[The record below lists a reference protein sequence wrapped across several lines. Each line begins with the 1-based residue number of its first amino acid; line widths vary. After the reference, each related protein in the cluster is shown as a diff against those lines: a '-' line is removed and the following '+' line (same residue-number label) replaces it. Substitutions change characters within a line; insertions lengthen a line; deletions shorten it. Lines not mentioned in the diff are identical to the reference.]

1 MYTVIG
7 ALCAIVGVVYIVH
20 MILREQNEIIK
31 DMESRYDLF
40 KTYEESQGL
49 MSEIDTLSRLK
60 NESLEA
66 VSKDKVVIENLISK
80 LSVKREDKNV
90 YTNYLSLLDNVLEK
104 GTQADLSSIDNVDLL
119 VKFLHLAKDVDT
131 LQSLQVQYEKYEQAK
146 ESLEQ
151 VQSDYDSLMNEILNN
166 NNESVNIS
174 VSTDILPNAF
184 VMATACAC
192 MVVLK
197 KKKEKGI

>member
-1 MYTVIG
+1 
-7 ALCAIVGVVYIVH
+7 

>member
-20 MILREQNEIIK
+20 MILREQNEIVK

-49 MSEIDTLSRLK
+49 MNEIDTLSRLK

>member
-1 MYTVIG
+1 MIYTVIG

-66 VSKDKVVIENLISK
+66 VSKDKVVIENLI
-80 LSVKREDKNV
+80 
-90 YTNYLSLLDNVLEK
+90 
-104 GTQADLSSIDNVDLL
+104 
-119 VKFLHLAKDVDT
+119 
-131 LQSLQVQYEKYEQAK
+131 
-146 ESLEQ
+146 
-151 VQSDYDSLMNEILNN
+151 LN
-166 NNESVNIS
+166 
-174 VSTDILPNAF
+174 
-184 VMATACAC
+184 
-192 MVVLK
+192 
-197 KKKEKGI
+197 